1 MVNIESI
8 FAIISAVMLIQ
19 GNNNQKEK
27 IETLWEQ

>member
-8 FAIISAVMLIQ
+8 FAIISVVMLIQ